1 MSLKKFIK
9 QENRVAELWGKGNPA
24 WTVFPEKIA
33 DLTAEH
39 KKQLASRLLSA
50 LSPENLCCD
59 GELRGAKL
67 RAKANLL
74 NKAKADLEALGQK
87 VEWEYEAT

>member
-1 MSLKKFIK
+1 MSLKKFIA

-24 WTVFPEKIA
+24 WTVFPAVA
-33 DLTAEH
+33 DLTPVH
-39 KKQLASRLLSA
+39 KKELANRLLSA

-67 RAKANLL
+67 RAKSILL
-74 NKAKADLEALGQK
+74 NTAKADLEALGQK
-87 VEWEYEAT
+87 VEWDMADYA